1 MNYNNVVF
9 ETSFGKASQLT
20 QSDLVEIAFA
30 GRSNVG
36 KSSLINK
43 IFNRRNLARVSAVP
57 GKTATIN
64 FFRLENV
71 RFADLPGY
79 GYAKV
84 AQAEKQRWSDLIE
97 TYFNSDRRIE
107 LVFQLIDMRH
117 PPTKDDLMM
126 VDFLIQNEFPFVI
139 VLTKK
144 DKLSKKQQEERMAAL
159 MQEIPFADQI
169 HMIPFSAVKG
179 DGVEQPACHHRRD
192 CAGRCRTGKG
202 RAMQI
207 NDYGKLCTM
216 MYEQLHPTADPQELA
231 FYLSY
236 AKPGEQM
243 LELLCG
249 SGRFLIPFW
258 KKGLS
263 IDGVDLSAQMLEQL
277 EQKLPEA
284 KPALH
289 CCSADEYQSEKRYDY
304 IFITCNSFSLF
315 TDKELAKRVLKN
327 AKRLLS
333 EQGVFVFAVDTV
345 SSVEPGDG
353 ELSQTVDQPLEDGKL
368 LRMRMGARY
377 DAAGTGAVLPQRL

>member
-1 MNYNNVVF
+1 
-9 ETSFGKASQLT
+9 
-20 QSDLVEIAFA
+20 
-30 GRSNVG
+30 
-36 KSSLINK
+36 
-43 IFNRRNLARVSAVP
+43 
-57 GKTATIN
+57 
-64 FFRLENV
+64 
-71 RFADLPGY
+71 
-79 GYAKV
+79 
-84 AQAEKQRWSDLIE
+84 
-97 TYFNSDRRIE
+97 
-107 LVFQLIDMRH
+107 
-117 PPTKDDLMM
+117 
-126 VDFLIQNEFPFVI
+126 
-139 VLTKK
+139 
-144 DKLSKKQQEERMAAL
+144 
-159 MQEIPFADQI
+159 
-169 HMIPFSAVKG
+169 
-179 DGVEQPACHHRRD
+179 
-192 CAGRCRTGKG
+192 
-202 RAMQI
+202 MQI

-289 CCSADEYQSEKRYDY
+289 LHCCSADAYQTEKRYDY

-315 TDKELAKRVLKN
+315 TDEELAKRVLKN

-345 SSVEPGDG
+345 SSAEQGDG
-353 ELSQTVDQPLEDGKL
+353 ALTQTTDQPLEDGKL

-377 DAAGTGAVLPQRL
+377 EPATQVQYYPSIYELWQGEELLHRWIFRPSSTAWESWTHCWQRQAFAAGRSMTGLTSIPHKGMKRVPCCTSADKGV

>member
-36 KSSLINK
+36 KSSVINRLVGRK
-43 IFNRRNLARVSAVP
+43 NLAYVGASP
-57 GKTATIN
+57 GKTTHIN
-64 FFRLENV
+64 YFLIDQKAYLV
-71 RFADLPGY
+71 DLPGY

-179 DGVEQPACHHRRD
+179 DGVEQLRAIIDEIAQDDAEQAREEP
-192 CAGRCRTGKG
+192 CR
-202 RAMQI
+202 
-207 NDYGKLCTM
+207 
-216 MYEQLHPTADPQELA
+216 
-231 FYLSY
+231 
-236 AKPGEQM
+236 
-243 LELLCG
+243 
-249 SGRFLIPFW
+249 
-258 KKGLS
+258 
-263 IDGVDLSAQMLEQL
+263 
-277 EQKLPEA
+277 
-284 KPALH
+284 
-289 CCSADEYQSEKRYDY
+289 
-304 IFITCNSFSLF
+304 
-315 TDKELAKRVLKN
+315 
-327 AKRLLS
+327 
-333 EQGVFVFAVDTV
+333 
-345 SSVEPGDG
+345 
-353 ELSQTVDQPLEDGKL
+353 
-368 LRMRMGARY
+368 
-377 DAAGTGAVLPQRL
+377 

>member
-43 IFNRRNLARVSAVP
+43 IFNRR
-57 GKTATIN
+57 
-64 FFRLENV
+64 
-71 RFADLPGY
+71 
-79 GYAKV
+79 YAKV

-179 DGVEQPACHHRRD
+179 DGVEQLRAIIDEIAQDDAEQAREEP
-192 CAGRCRTGKG
+192 CR
-202 RAMQI
+202 
-207 NDYGKLCTM
+207 
-216 MYEQLHPTADPQELA
+216 
-231 FYLSY
+231 
-236 AKPGEQM
+236 
-243 LELLCG
+243 
-249 SGRFLIPFW
+249 
-258 KKGLS
+258 
-263 IDGVDLSAQMLEQL
+263 
-277 EQKLPEA
+277 
-284 KPALH
+284 
-289 CCSADEYQSEKRYDY
+289 
-304 IFITCNSFSLF
+304 
-315 TDKELAKRVLKN
+315 
-327 AKRLLS
+327 
-333 EQGVFVFAVDTV
+333 
-345 SSVEPGDG
+345 
-353 ELSQTVDQPLEDGKL
+353 
-368 LRMRMGARY
+368 
-377 DAAGTGAVLPQRL
+377 